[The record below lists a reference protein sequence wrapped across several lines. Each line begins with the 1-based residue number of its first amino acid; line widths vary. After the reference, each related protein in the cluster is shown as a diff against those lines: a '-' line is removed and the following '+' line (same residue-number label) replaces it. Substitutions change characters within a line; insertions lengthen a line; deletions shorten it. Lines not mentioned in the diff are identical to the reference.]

1 MDNVISFT
9 PAELVGFITAIGG
22 AIVTIG
28 AVVTIIFKLVN
39 RLKAPEDKQNERL
52 DALEK
57 KYEEISEDLKE
68 QKRQRDET
76 ITQFM
81 QYFTNDDNRFKAIER
96 SNKVTQNALLA
107 LLKHALNGNDLQAL
121 KDAEKSLE
129 AYLIEK

>member
-28 AVVTIIFKLVN
+28 AVTTIIFKLIN
-39 RLKAPEDKQNERL
+39 RLKEPETKQNERL

-57 KYEEISEDLKE
+57 KQELLAEDLKE

>member
-28 AVVTIIFKLVN
+28 AVTTIIFKLVN
-39 RLKAPEDKQNERL
+39 RLKAPEAKQNERL
-52 DALEK
+52 DTLEK
-57 KYEEISEDLKE
+57 NYEILSEDLKE

>member
-39 RLKAPEDKQNERL
+39 RLKAPENKQNERL
-52 DALEK
+52 DALEA
-57 KYEEISEDLKE
+57 KYAVIEEDLKA
-68 QKRQRDET
+68 QKAERAET
-76 ITQFM
+76 IKQFM
-81 QYFTNDDNRFKAIER
+81 GYFSNDDKRFKSIER
-96 SNKVTQNALLA
+96 SNKITQNALLA

-121 KDAEKSLE
+121 KDAEKDLE

>member
-28 AVVTIIFKLVN
+28 AVTTIIFKLVN
-39 RLKAPEDKQNERL
+39 RLKAPEAKQNERL
-52 DALEK
+52 DDLEK
-57 KYEEISEDLKE
+57 KYEVLSEDLKE

>member
-1 MDNVISFT
+1 MDNVINFT

-57 KYEEISEDLKE
+57 NYEILSEDLKE

>member
-57 KYEEISEDLKE
+57 NYEILSEDLKE

-121 KDAEKSLE
+121 KDAEKNLE

>member
-28 AVVTIIFKLVN
+28 AVVTLIVKLFTKI
-39 RLKAPEDKQNERL
+39 RAPETKQNERL

-57 KYEEISEDLKE
+57 KYDTLSEDLKE

>member
-9 PAELVGFITAIGG
+9 PSELVGFITAIGG

-28 AVVTIIFKLVN
+28 AVVALIVKLFN
-39 RLKAPEDKQNERL
+39 RVKAPEEKQNKRL

-57 KYEEISEDLKE
+57 NYELLSEELKE
-68 QKRQRDET
+68 QKKERAET
-76 ITQFM
+76 VAQFM
-81 QYFTNDDNRFKAIER
+81 QYFTNDDNRFKSIER

-107 LLKHALNGNDLQAL
+107 LLKHALNGNDIDAL

>member
-28 AVVTIIFKLVN
+28 AVTTIIFKLIN
-39 RLKAPEDKQNERL
+39 RLKEPETKQNERL

-57 KYEEISEDLKE
+57 KYDVLAEDLKE
-68 QKRQRDET
+68 QKKQRDET

>member
-57 KYEEISEDLKE
+57 KQELLAEDLKE
-68 QKRQRDET
+68 QKKQRDET

-81 QYFTNDDNRFKAIER
+81 QYFTNDDNRFKAIDR

>member
-28 AVVTIIFKLVN
+28 AVVTLIVKLFTKI
-39 RLKAPEDKQNERL
+39 RAPETKQNERL

-57 KYEEISEDLKE
+57 KYDVLAEDLKE

>member
-9 PAELVGFITAIGG
+9 PSELIGFITAIGG

-28 AVVTIIFKLVN
+28 AVITLIIKLFN
-39 RLKAPEDKQNERL
+39 RVKAPELKQDERL

-57 KYEEISEDLKE
+57 RQLE
-68 QKRQRDET
+68 QAET
-76 ITQFM
+76 IETFK

>member
-28 AVVTIIFKLVN
+28 AVTTIIFKLVN
-39 RLKAPEDKQNERL
+39 RLKEPETKQNERI

-57 KYEEISEDLKE
+57 NYEVLSADLKE

>member
-1 MDNVISFT
+1 VDNVISFT

-28 AVVTIIFKLVN
+28 AVTTIIFKLVN
-39 RLKAPEDKQNERL
+39 RLKEPETKQNERI

-57 KYEEISEDLKE
+57 NYEVLSADLKE

>member
-1 MDNVISFT
+1 MDTVISFT
-9 PAELVGFITAIGG
+9 PSELIAFITAIGG

-28 AVVTIIFKLVN
+28 AVTTLIFKLFN
-39 RLKAPEDKQNERL
+39 RVKAPEIKQNERL

-57 KYEEISEDLKE
+57 KYDALSKDLKE

>member
-57 KYEEISEDLKE
+57 NYEILSEDLKE

-76 ITQFM
+76 NTQFM

>member
-28 AVVTIIFKLVN
+28 AVTTIIFKLVN
-39 RLKAPEDKQNERL
+39 RLKAPEAKQNERL

-57 KYEEISEDLKE
+57 KYDALSEDLKE
-68 QKRQRDET
+68 QKKQRDET